1 MMLTSQEPS
10 GDYLLALYKSRDFQ
24 SEAAQIQAKAL
35 LTEISERLPSYN
47 WTYIAHRVVRNLA
60 LAMLDV
66 VNLSE
71 IAPDNSADVAIAA
84 RKFALVWESLAK
96 LGESTSSETALLNAA
111 INYELAGY
119 QANAMAIA
127 KQLGRTENRSR
138 LALLGRFFLQRRFH
152 QLRGR
157 AIETLVEPRGD
168 MSELNVAERV
178 ALGLAGRAFAEA
190 LPFFLS
196 GTESGLER
204 AFQTFIYS
212 EQVYASLGLVE
223 DANLVRNLAS
233 LLPTMKA
240 RSTWTLLSPYI
251 TDPQGVSKW
260 QRYLRLLGRGITPD
274 VANAASISELWP
286 SQIIALQNGLLDSE
300 SSKVIKMPT
309 SAGKTRIAEMAI
321 VHALVSNPGAKCI
334 YIAPFRAL
342 VAELEQNF
350 LNILSDLGYRVS
362 TITGTFESDD
372 FQDLL
377 FRETDVLITT
387 PEKLDLLLRTQP
399 EFLANT
405 LLFVLDEAQ
414 IIADRDR
421 GPKFEFL
428 INRLMR
434 RLPGARFLMLSA
446 VVPDQTLED
455 FAQWFNSSSERDIIR
470 STWRPSVQ
478 RYAKFEWS
486 GDSGILRYAPENDIQ
501 VLREFVPGVISQQ
514 RFEYIN
520 PETGYRKHP
529 QFPEKTNKAQIAAEL
544 ALKFAELGPV
554 LVFCPQT
561 NLVEA
566 VAKALQERLRL
577 AALTGETVPAYFS
590 RNTGLRSAAL
600 AEDWL
605 GERAI
610 TAWLRSGIGVH
621 YGSLPDVLRTA
632 IETDFRQRNL
642 RVLIATNTLAQG
654 VNLPVK
660 TVIFHSCWRFQE
672 TRKRITAR
680 DYWNIAGRAG
690 RAGEETEGLIVHIKT
705 TPADD
710 IDFRYFLSHR
720 DNVEPVESALF
731 QQLLELT
738 QQRLSEE
745 ALAAELDPEI
755 LALLAEEGQELL
767 LEGGIEEVLGRT
779 LTHHQASRRGY
790 SLQGLTKV
798 IRSAMSGIAQRIEDP
813 ELRVVYSST
822 GLSSTSC
829 AMLHTHIAEHKSE
842 LRELITSDLEGTSV
856 QALLELLLPICLSLP
871 EMETRRELASNY
883 GDLLSD
889 WIKGVEMGALIREYG
904 QQPLEPE
911 EFGKLVDELF
921 RYLLPWGFSAY
932 MRIALHDLTL
942 TREETSNTVKFL
954 PSMVKFG
961 LPYPAACWA
970 MSIGIPFR
978 KTAIQIAAAFL
989 SESDSPGYE
998 PFLEWLNTL
1007 STDRLLFDFDIRP
1020 PLLEDVSRAILR
1032 SASNYALRTYTTI
1045 AEFLPIDT
1053 IVQGIEYQDR
1063 LGTALQVRI
1072 GETVTIERNY
1082 DNIIDRNA
1090 ISVKLRGAE
1099 LGYLAREVAQVLAP
1113 EIDAGVVMQ
1122 GTIITI
1128 RKRFV
1133 PEITVRIFQRPN

>member
-1 MMLTSQEPS
+1 MISQNAP
-10 GDYLLALYKSRDFQ
+10 GDYVLGLYRSIDFQ

-35 LTEISERLPSYN
+35 LTEISERLPPYN
-47 WTYIAHRVVRNLA
+47 WTYIAHRIVRNLA
-60 LAMLDV
+60 LATFDI
-66 VNLSE
+66 VNFSE
-71 IAPDNSADVAIAA
+71 IAPDSSEDIATAA

-96 LGESTSSETALLNAA
+96 LGESTSRETALLNAA

-127 KQLGRTENRSR
+127 KQLRRSENRSR
-138 LALLGRFFLQRRFH
+138 LALMGRFFLERRFH

-157 AIETLVEPRGD
+157 ARESLAEPRGER
-168 MSELNVAERV
+168 SELGVVESL
-178 ALGLAGRAFAEA
+178 ALGLASRAYTEA
-190 LPFFLS
+190 LPFFLA
-196 GTESGLER
+196 GVESGLER
-204 AFQTFIYS
+204 AFQTFIHA

-240 RSTWTLLSPYI
+240 RSTWTLLSPYV
-251 TDPQGVSKW
+251 TDPQGVSRW

-274 VANAASISELWP
+274 VSNAASISELWP
-286 SQIIALQNGLLDSE
+286 SQITALQHGLLE
-300 SSKVIKMPT
+300 AKSSKVVKMPT
-309 SAGKTRIAEMAI
+309 SAGKTRIAELAI
-321 VHALVSNPGAKCI
+321 VHTLVSNPGAKCI

-342 VAELEQNF
+342 VAELEQTF

-362 TITGTFESDD
+362 TITGTYESDD

-399 EFLANT
+399 EFLTNT
-405 LLFVLDEAQ
+405 MLFVLDEAQ

-428 INRLMR
+428 ITRLMR
-434 RLPGARFLMLSA
+434 HLPEARFLMLSA
-446 VVPDQTLED
+446 VVPNQTLED
-455 FAQWFNSSSERDIIR
+455 FARWFNSSSEKDIVK

-486 GDSGILRYAPENDIQ
+486 GDSGVLRYAPENDIQ
-501 VLREFVPGVISQQ
+501 VLREFVPGVIRQQ

-520 PETGYRKHP
+520 PETGYRKRP

-561 NLVEA
+561 NYVEA

-577 AALTGETVPAYFS
+577 ASLTGETIPAYFS
-590 RNTGLRSAAL
+590 GNAGIRSATL

-610 TAWLRSGIGVH
+610 TTWLRAGIGVH
-621 YGSLPDVLRTA
+621 HGSLPDVLRTA

-642 RVLIATNTLAQG
+642 RVLVATNTLAQG

-660 TVIFHSCWRFQE
+660 TVIFHSCWRFHE
-672 TRKRITAR
+672 SRERISAR

-710 IDFRYFLSHR
+710 NDFRYFLSHR

-731 QQLLELT
+731 QQLLELA

-745 ALAAELDPEI
+745 ALAVELDPEI

-767 LEGGIEEVLGRT
+767 LESGIEEILGRT
-779 LTHHQASRRGY
+779 LTQHQASRRGHT
-790 SLQGLTKV
+790 LQGLNKV
-798 IRSAMSGIAQRIEDP
+798 IRSTVSAIAERIDDP
-813 ELRVVYSST
+813 ELLAVYSST

-829 AMLHTHIAEHKSE
+829 AMLHTHIDEHKSE
-842 LRELITSDLEGTSV
+842 LRELITSDLESTSL
-856 QALLELLLPICLSLP
+856 QTLLELLLPICLSLP
-871 EMETRRELASNY
+871 EMEIRRELASNY

-889 WIKGVEMGALIREYG
+889 WIKGVEMAALIREYG

-921 RYLLPWGFSAY
+921 RYLLPWGLSAY
-932 MRIALHDLTL
+932 MRIALHVLAID
-942 TREETSNTVKFL
+942 RQEASNTVKFL

-961 LPYPAACWA
+961 LPHPAACWA

-978 KTAIQIAAAFL
+978 KTAIQVASVFL
-989 SESDSPGYE
+989 NEIDTPGYE

-1007 STDRLLFDFDIRP
+1007 STDRLLFEFDIRP

-1032 SASNYALRTYTTI
+1032 SATNHVLRTYTTI

-1053 IVQGIEYQDR
+1053 IVQGIGYQNR
-1063 LGTALQVRI
+1063 LGTALRVRV
-1072 GETVTIERNY
+1072 GEAVTVERNY

-1090 ISVKLRGAE
+1090 ISVRSGGDE
-1099 LGYLAREVAQVLAP
+1099 LGYLTREVAQVLAT
-1113 EIDAGVVMQ
+1113 EMDAGVAMQ
-1122 GTIITI
+1122 GMIIAI
-1128 RKRFV
+1128 RKGFV
-1133 PEITVRIFQRPN
+1133 PEITVRIFQRSP

>member
-1 MMLTSQEPS
+1 MTNQSTPNNYVL
-10 GDYLLALYKSRDFQ
+10 DLYRNRDFQ

-35 LTEISERLPSYN
+35 LTEISERLPPYN
-47 WTYIAHRVVRNLA
+47 WTYIAHRIVRNLA
-60 LAMLDV
+60 LASLDI

-71 IAPDNSADVAIAA
+71 RAPDSSEDVATAA

-96 LGESTSSETALLNAA
+96 LGESTSRETALLNAA

-127 KQLGRTENRSR
+127 KQLGRSWTSSQ
-138 LALLGRFFLQRRFH
+138 LARMGSFFLQRRFH
-152 QLRGR
+152 QLQGR
-157 AIETLVEPRGD
+157 ARETLIEPRGGY
-168 MSELNVAERV
+168 SELDVAERL
-178 ALGLAGRAFAEA
+178 ALGLAGRAFTEA

-196 GTESGLER
+196 GAEAGLEQ
-204 AFQTFIYS
+204 AFETFTYS

-223 DANLVRNLAS
+223 DANLVRNLSS

-240 RSTWTLLSPYI
+240 RSTWTLLSHYV
-251 TDPQGVSKW
+251 TDPQGLPKW
-260 QRYLRLLGRGITPD
+260 QRYLRLLGRGVTPD
-274 VANAASISELWP
+274 VSQAASISELWP
-286 SQIIALQNGLLDSE
+286 SQITALQHGLLDSKA
-300 SSKVIKMPT
+300 SKIVKMPT
-309 SAGKTRIAEMAI
+309 SAGKTRIAELAI
-321 VHALVSNPGAKCI
+321 VHALVNNPGAKCV

-342 VAELEQNF
+342 VAELEQTF

-362 TITGTFESDD
+362 TITGTYESDD

-399 EFLANT
+399 EFLTNT
-405 LLFVLDEAQ
+405 MLFVLDEAQ

-428 INRLMR
+428 ITRLKR
-434 RLPGARFLMLSA
+434 RLPEARFLMLSA
-446 VVPDQTLED
+446 VVPNETLED
-455 FAQWFNSSSERDIIR
+455 FAGWFNSSSEKDIVR

-486 GDSGILRYAPENDIQ
+486 GDTGVLRYAPENEIQ
-501 VLREFVPGVISQQ
+501 VLREFVPGVIRQQ
-514 RFEYIN
+514 RFEYVN
-520 PETGYRKHP
+520 PDTGYRKRP

-554 LVFCPQT
+554 LVFCPQA
-561 NLVEA
+561 NYVEA

-577 AALTGETVPAYFS
+577 AALTGEIVPPYFS
-590 RNTGLRSAAL
+590 GNASIRSAAL

-621 YGSLPDVLRTA
+621 YGSLPDALRTA

-642 RVLIATNTLAQG
+642 RVLVATNTLAQG

-660 TVIFHSCWRFQE
+660 TVIFHSCWRYHE
-672 TRKRITAR
+672 SRERISAR

-710 IDFRYFLSHR
+710 NDFRYFLSHR
-720 DNVEPVESALF
+720 DNVEPVESALYR
-731 QQLLELT
+731 QLLELA
-738 QQRLSEE
+738 QHRLSEE

-755 LALLAEEGQELL
+755 LALLVEEGHEVL
-767 LEGGIEEVLGRT
+767 LESGIDEILGAT
-779 LTHHQASRRGY
+779 LTQQQASRRRH
-790 SLQGLTKV
+790 SLQGLNTV
-798 IRSAMSGIAQRIEDP
+798 IRTTVSAITQGIDDP
-813 ELRVVYSST
+813 ALLAVYSST

-829 AMLHTHIAEHKSE
+829 TMLHNHIGEHKSE
-842 LRELITSDLEGTSV
+842 LQDLLTASDLESSSL

-871 EMETRRELASNY
+871 EMETKRELASNY

-889 WIKGVEMGALIREYG
+889 WIKGVEMATLIREYG
-904 QQPLEPE
+904 LQPLEPE

-932 MRIALHDLTL
+932 LRIALHVFAIA
-942 TREETSNTVKFL
+942 REEASNTVKFL

-961 LPYPAACWA
+961 LPHPAACWA

-978 KTAIQIAAAFL
+978 KTAIQIASVFL
-989 SESDSPGYE
+989 NEVNTPGFE

-1007 STDRLLFDFDIRP
+1007 STDRLLFDFGIRP

-1032 SASNYALRTYTTI
+1032 SATNHTLRAYTTL
-1045 AEFLPIDT
+1045 ADFLPIDT
-1053 IVQGIEYQDR
+1053 VIRGIEYQDR
-1063 LGTALQVRI
+1063 LGTALRARV
-1072 GETVTIERNY
+1072 GEVVTIERNY
-1082 DNIIDRNA
+1082 DNAIDRNA
-1090 ISVKLRGAE
+1090 ILVKLLGNE
-1099 LGYLAREVAQVLAP
+1099 LGYLARETAQVLAP
-1113 EIDAGVVMQ
+1113 EMDAGIQ
-1122 GTIITI
+1122 LQATIIAL
-1128 RKRFV
+1128 RKSFV
-1133 PEITVRIFQRPN
+1133 PEITVHIVQKSP